1 MFNSSSYLFVGFAVN
16 EKVIILC
23 TILLPVICE
32 DVFFFSAGEQYVSIS
47 ITTAAFCSSITRG
60 WWGET
65 ITATCGQLWL
75 IYQLRLATRS
85 EGVDN
90 L

>member
-23 TILLPVICE
+23 TTLLPVICE